1 LNSDT
6 NRLNNAVAPSV
17 AATLITLVVAAA
29 LKISAFGTGICIA
42 VPGNVIVV
50 VSALVGCA
58 GASIVLAGS
67 FSGDSS
73 HAGGG
78 WIAIGGNAAGVM
90 ACVAAGFSGGCSW
103 LAGGM
108 PTSLT
113 GA

>member
-1 LNSDT
+1 M
-6 NRLNNAVAPSV
+6 

-67 FSGDSS
+67 FSGDGS

-78 WIAIGGNAAGVM
+78 WIAIGGIDAGVWLM
-90 ACVAAGFSGGCSW
+90 SQQVSQEVAPGSRVVC
-103 LAGGM
+103 LRR
-108 PTSLT
+108 
-113 GA
+113 